1 MNRHVFRLNIMMDTS
16 IILSIFL
23 GVGLFAAVEFRVF
36 MPLIALSVANYFG
49 VVPLG

>member
-1 MNRHVFRLNIMMDTS
+1 MMDTS
-16 IILSIFL
+16 IILR
-23 GVGLFAAVEFRVF
+23 VGLFAAVEFRVF